1 MSAPGSVGDVPRRN
15 NADRP
20 LRIAVFANF
29 FKSYMSVSTIVA
41 ASIPIPVAS
50 LKLIPSYAQQR
61 GYLTV
66 YASLFCFLC
75 LAFVFSIRHR
85 LAARIFSGGKSG
97 TLIAIAPAACIALTL
112 ASILSYHFVLQHS
125 LSQLRSLGVTGP
137 TSEILNGA
145 DYSDI
150 PDSLALSACYLGIF
164 LFSEMAFVLM
174 AMREYLQDLLN
185 LDEATLMKTT
195 QKRHIA

>member
-1 MSAPGSVGDVPRRN
+1 MSAPGSVTEARPQES
-15 NADRP
+15 AERP

-50 LKLIPSYAQQR
+50 LKLIPTYTQQK

-66 YASLFCFLC
+66 YASLFCFLS

-85 LAARIFSGGKSG
+85 LAARIFSSGKPG
-97 TLIAIAPAACIALTL
+97 LLIAIAPAACIVLTL
-112 ASILSYHFVLQHS
+112 ASILSYHFVLQNS

-137 TSEILNGA
+137 TSEILNRA

-150 PDSLALSACYLGIF
+150 PNALALSTCYLGIF
-164 LFSEMAFVLM
+164 LFSELAFVLM
-174 AMREYLQDLLN
+174 AMREYLQDVLS
-185 LDEATLMKTT
+185 LDEVALMKE
-195 QKRHIA
+195 RHIA

>member
-1 MSAPGSVGDVPRRN
+1 MSAPGPVIEK
-15 NADRP
+15 RP

-29 FKSYMSVSTIVA
+29 FKSYMSVSTIIA

-50 LKLIPSYAQQR
+50 LKLIPTYAQQK

-66 YASLFCFLC
+66 YASLFCFLS

-85 LAARIFSGGKSG
+85 LAARIFSGSRPS
-97 TLIAIAPAACIALTL
+97 TLITIAPAICILLTL
-112 ASILSYHFVLQHS
+112 ASILSYHFVLQLS
-125 LSQLRSLGVTGP
+125 LNQLRSLGVTGP

-150 PDSLALSACYLGIF
+150 PDSLALSASYLGIF
-164 LFSEMAFVLM
+164 LFSELAFVLM
-174 AMREYLQDLLN
+174 AMREYIQDLLN
-185 LDEATLMKTT
+185 LDELALMKHVT
-195 QKRHIA
+195 

>member
-1 MSAPGSVGDVPRRN
+1 MSALSSVS
-15 NADRP
+15 AERP

-50 LKLIPSYAQQR
+50 LKLIPTYSQQK

-85 LAARIFSGGKSG
+85 LAPRMFSSGKAG
-97 TLIAIAPAACIALTL
+97 ALIAVAPAACIVLTL

-125 LSQLRSLGVTGP
+125 LNQLRSLGVTGP
-137 TSEILNGA
+137 TSDILNGA

-164 LFSEMAFVLM
+164 LFSELAFILM
-174 AMREYLQDLLN
+174 ALREYLQDLLN
-185 LDEATLMKTT
+185 LDEVALIKDS
-195 QKRHIA
+195 QIA

>member
-1 MSAPGSVGDVPRRN
+1 MSAPSPVTEQ
-15 NADRP
+15 RP

-29 FKSYMSVSTIVA
+29 FKSYMSVATIVA

-50 LKLIPSYAQQR
+50 LKLIPTYAQQK
-61 GYLTV
+61 GFLTV
-66 YASLFCFLC
+66 YASLFCFLS

-85 LAARIFSGGKSG
+85 LAARMFSGGKPG
-97 TLIAIAPAACIALTL
+97 AMIAIAPAVCILLTL
-112 ASILSYHFVLQHS
+112 GSILSYHFVLQHS
-125 LSQLRSLGVTGP
+125 LNQLRSLGVTGS

-150 PDSLALSACYLGIF
+150 PNALALSACYLGIF
-164 LFSEMAFVLM
+164 LFAELAFVLM

-185 LDEATLMKTT
+185 LDEVALMK
-195 QKRHIA
+195 QPHVA

>member
-1 MSAPGSVGDVPRRN
+1 MSAPGPVVEARPSES
-15 NADRP
+15 AQRP
-20 LRIAVFANF
+20 LRIAIFANF

-50 LKLIPSYAQQR
+50 LKLIPAYAQQK

-66 YASLFCFLC
+66 YASLFCFLS
-75 LAFVFSIRHR
+75 LAFVFSIRRR
-85 LAARIFSGGKSG
+85 LAARLFSSRRPS
-97 TLIAIAPAACIALTL
+97 TLIALAPALCILLTL
-112 ASILSYHFVLQHS
+112 ASILSYHFLLDHS
-125 LSQLRSLGVTGP
+125 LKQLRSLGVTGP

-164 LFSEMAFVLM
+164 LFSELAFVLM

-185 LDEATLMKTT
+185 LDEVALMKDV
-195 QKRHIA
+195 K

>member
-1 MSAPGSVGDVPRRN
+1 MSAPGSVTGVPRQDST
-15 NADRP
+15 DRP

>member
-1 MSAPGSVGDVPRRN
+1 M
-15 NADRP
+15 
-20 LRIAVFANF
+20 RIAVFVNF

-50 LKLIPSYAQQR
+50 LKLIPTYAQQK

-66 YASLFCFLC
+66 YASLFCFLT

-85 LAARIFSGGKSG
+85 LPAHIFSSRKSG
-97 TLIAIAPAACIALTL
+97 ALIAIAPAACIVLTL

-125 LSQLRSLGVTGP
+125 LSQLRSLGVTGA
-137 TSEILNGA
+137 TSEILSGA

-150 PDSLALSACYLGIF
+150 PDSLVLSACYLGIF
-164 LFSEMAFVLM
+164 LFSELAFVLM

-185 LDEATLMKTT
+185 LDEAALMKAA
-195 QKRHIA
+195 QERHLA